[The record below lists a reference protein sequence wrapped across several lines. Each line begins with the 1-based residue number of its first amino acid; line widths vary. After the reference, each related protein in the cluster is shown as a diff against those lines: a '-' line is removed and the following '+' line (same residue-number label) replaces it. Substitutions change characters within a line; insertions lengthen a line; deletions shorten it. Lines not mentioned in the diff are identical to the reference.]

1 MTTEAAT
8 FQRRIR
14 RQQGAWH
21 KTFTRPNYLRQFRY
35 FIEKS
40 DWDEVIL
47 AQEEWINRMCI
58 GVIIVAALY
67 FIPPVFTILFL
78 Q

>member
-14 RQQGAWH
+14 GQQGMWH
-21 KTFTRPNYLRQFRY
+21 KAFTRPNSLRQILY

-40 DWDEVIL
+40 DWDEVIV

-58 GVIIVAALY
+58 GVIIVAAIY

-78 Q
+78 R